1 MSSPSTPRLS
11 CPGPRIR
18 SRRLHSRPTLT
29 ISRPC
34 CAAGRGF
41 ADPVCPPAAPVFG
54 SDGCS
59 VAPRLE
65 VVRAHSPPSFGA
77 FGLRPPGRRSEEA
90 QGSAHLGWEAFRRW
104 RPGLQVWGWCS
115 AAPYWPHAALDTDG
129 RPCPKP
135 SVAGGTTLSTINPR
149 STHLANET
157 KGLMRPEKWNP
168 QAGYLVF
175 CMNS

>member
-18 SRRLHSRPTLT
+18 SRRLHSRPALT

-54 SDGCS
+54 SDGCF
-59 VAPRLE
+59 VEPRLE

-90 QGSAHLGWEAFRRW
+90 PGLSSPGLGSLRGGGARGSRFGAGALLPPTGPAPHLTRTDDLAQNQALLEEPHFQPSIQDPHIWLMKRKASCVLRNGTP
-104 RPGLQVWGWCS
+104 RPGTWSFV
-115 AAPYWPHAALDTDG
+115 
-129 RPCPKP
+129 
-135 SVAGGTTLSTINPR
+135 
-149 STHLANET
+149 
-157 KGLMRPEKWNP
+157 
-168 QAGYLVF
+168 
-175 CMNS
+175 